1 MKRFFVFARLF
12 IACLLMSDC
21 FLPPV
26 SLVHACLVRCDHRLL
41 GSRVAP
47 VTQLT
52 SGVDCPLVCSCSGP
66 RLQDYKITIIRD
78 NGFLEKLLNMSRIF
92 SIVGDSNV
100 RRHMNPTNCRDR
112 APMTS
117 AQVLP
122 CSKVEVFRQSLSSV
136 RRESNVCLIACVSNF
151 LADSRDTSSSVSQ
164 RVAQPLNEF
173 FRLLLEAC
181 RASPDRRFLVCPPM
195 YRKTPLWFRDGM
207 PEILN
212 CFSSAYAKNAV
223 LVSNLS
229 AMPSFPTPSFESDGI
244 HLNPY
249 SGLEYV
255 LHLFDRAE
263 TILSCIDSSVA
274 EVQTTMVE
282 ASRNLADQV
291 VALQQ
296 DHRRLCSA
304 FEVKAAVDA
313 ELACFRANE
322 RNEDS
327 ILISGLPR
335 LQSGLSTKEWQDR
348 ARQSVEA
355 VLQVVAGAPVR
366 VVVVHNATG
375 RGPNAITSYTCQLES
390 VEKSREVRQKF
401 GRFFSGGRD
410 SRPNEIRDV
419 SISNV
424 VTRETRIRIAIM
436 KLLGKRY
443 SDSNPGSRVQIIG
456 YQPRPMLRLIPPVD
470 ASDKRAKNFNFIEAV
485 QKLSTTLIDSE
496 LAELATRAANQFSG
510 KLRELFVIISDDMV
524 SRSRKRGRDGRQDE
538 EPPSQRRFGEDSEAA
553 VDN

>member
-1 MKRFFVFARLF
+1 
-12 IACLLMSDC
+12 
-21 FLPPV
+21 
-26 SLVHACLVRCDHRLL
+26 
-41 GSRVAP
+41 
-47 VTQLT
+47 
-52 SGVDCPLVCSCSGP
+52 
-66 RLQDYKITIIRD
+66 
-78 NGFLEKLLNMSRIF
+78 MSRIF

-112 APMTS
+112 APMTN

-122 CSKVEVFRQSLSSV
+122 CTKIKVFRQSLNSV
-136 RRESNVCLIACVSNF
+136 RRESNVCLVACLSNF
-151 LADSRDTSSSVSQ
+151 LADSTDVSSSVSQ
-164 RVAQPLNEF
+164 RVSQPLNEF

-181 RASPDRRFLVCPPM
+181 HAMPDRCFLVCPPM
-195 YRKTPLWFRDGM
+195 YRRTPLWYRDGM

-212 CFSSAYAKNAV
+212 CFSAAYAKNAV
-223 LVSNLS
+223 LVANLS
-229 AMPSFPTPSFESDGI
+229 AMPSFPTPAFETDGV

-255 LHLFDRAE
+255 LHLFDRAD
-263 TILSCIDSSVA
+263 TILSCVDASVS
-274 EVQTTMVE
+274 EVQTTVTE
-282 ASRNLADQV
+282 DSRRLADQV

-304 FEVKAAVDA
+304 FEIKTAVDA

-327 ILISGLPR
+327 ILISGIAR
-335 LQSGLSTKEWQDR
+335 LQTGLSTKEWQDR

-375 RGPNAITSYTCQLES
+375 RGQNAITSYTCQLES
-390 VEKSREVRQKF
+390 VEKSREVRRLF
-401 GRFFSGGRD
+401 GRYFSGGRD
-410 SRPNEIRDV
+410 SRPTEISNI

-424 VTRETRIRIAIM
+424 VTRETRVRIAIM

-443 SDSNPGSRVQIIG
+443 SDANPGSRVQIIG
-456 YQPRPMLRLIPPVD
+456 YQPRPMLRILPPSD

-485 QKLSTTLIDSE
+485 QKLSATLIDSE
-496 LAELATRAANQFSG
+496 LAEVATRASNQFPG
-510 KLRELFVIISDDMV
+510 KLRELFVLVSDDMV
-524 SRSRKRGRDGRQDE
+524 SRAGSRKRGRDGRDGRPDD
-538 EPPSQRRFGEDSEAA
+538 EPPRQRRFGEISEA
-553 VDN
+553 DTEN